1 MSRVISVDDIV
12 ISKSAAHAVF
22 TVRLSEADPRAPVTV
37 RWTLIG
43 LTSANGDERD
53 DEFGTLVFEPG
64 VVERTISVSL
74 ASRRVSARTET
85 LALIISSASA
95 NAVIG
100 NTVAIATIIDCTAA
114 LGRPLVTVDDCV
126 VDSSMREASFVVT
139 LDRPS
144 TSLVAMSYATQD
156 AGAVAG
162 RHYVA
167 TSGHLDFA
175 PGETAKTVKVT
186 LLDAMA
192 AESADAFNLILSRLT
207 GATTLDPA
215 GTAIIAGKARPLLLP
230 PERRMGDIVVR
241 SSQSPGHAL
250 VPADDRHCGSWGMEY
265 GTSGEGTDGD
275 FLDHAG
281 FLAPG
286 PDEMLRTMWLS
297 LTGDAAEEPSR
308 RSASRACPPAT
319 PTGQRRVRAS
329 RQRRRSSPKL
339 LRRAGRRWSS
349 LSVL

>member
-1 MSRVISVDDIV
+1 MSRIISVDDIV

-22 TVRLSEADPRAPVTV
+22 TVRLSEADPRAAVTV

-43 LTSANGDERD
+43 LTSASGDERD
-53 DEFGTLVFEPG
+53 DEFGMLVFDPG
-64 VVERTISVSL
+64 VVERVISVSI
-74 ASRRVSARTET
+74 ASRRVAARTET
-85 LALIISSASA
+85 LALIICSASA

-167 TSGHLDFA
+167 TSGRLNFA
-175 PGETAKTVKVT
+175 PGETAKTVRVT

-192 AESADAFNLILSRLT
+192 ADPFDAFNLVLSQLA
-207 GATTLDPA
+207 GATTLDPV
-215 GTAIIAGKARPLLLP
+215 GTAIIVGHARPLLLP
-230 PERRMGDIVVR
+230 PGRCAGAIVVR
-241 SSQSPGHAL
+241 SSHATGHAL
-250 VPADDRHCGSWGMEY
+250 VPADARHDGSCRTDY
-265 GTSGEGTDGD
+265 GTAGEDTGGD

-286 PDEMLRTMWLS
+286 PDEMLRTMWLTLS
-297 LTGDAAEEPSR
+297 GDAAEEPSPR
-308 RSASRACPPAT
+308 RAARDCPPAA
-319 PTGQRRVRAS
+319 PAGQRRVRAS
-329 RQRRRSSPKL
+329 RQRRRSSTNP
-339 LRRAGRRWSS
+339 RRPGRRWYAPAMQ
-349 LSVL
+349 